1 MTPAERLTEWVALK
15 HEGQIIRRTDLPYFS
30 HLTTV
35 ASLAGA
41 VAEMGYE
48 TGLCHDL
55 LEDTDTTEA
64 ELLNTLLSFGYDNVR
79 SHLISGC
86 VVELTDVFTS
96 SAYPD
101 LDKAERKKRESARLA
116 TVSGLAQTVKYGDLI
131 DNINWV
137 LKYDK
142 KHAKKYLEKKQL
154 LLESLTR
161 GDYKLRQQ
169 AFDAIHLGMAAAKQ

>member
-1 MTPAERLTEWVALK
+1 MTPVERLTEWVALK

-41 VAEMGYE
+41 VAELGYE

-96 SAYPD
+96 VAYPD
-101 LDKAERKKRESARLA
+101 LAKSERKKRESARLA
-116 TVSGLAQTVKYGDLI
+116 TISGLAQTVKYGYLI

-137 LKYDK
+137 LKYDR
-142 KHAKKYLEKKQL
+142 KHAKKYLKKKKL
-154 LLESLTR
+154 LLENLTK
-161 GDYKLRQQ
+161 GDHNLRQK
-169 AFDAIHLGMAAAKQ
+169 AFDSIQSGLDAL